1 MVNRKTQ
8 KRTKSRRVK
17 GRIKRSKRSRRG
29 GGDGNDELTAEKEV
43 TSKKELTAEEEYYLR
58 QLRREE
64 EEYWYMNKTQTENKD
79 KDSQCKNYYLPSVN
93 QVSNLKDIYKDCCPA
108 GGLFSGK
115 QDTKFCIKTKDKLT
129 ENSYNPFYSDN
140 KIPHEQRKTNAKAQV
155 GEDEDVRKSRQ
166 ITEAIARAKAEA
178 EAEAKAKEAKQA
190 KRNKAT
196 LNTQQAV
203 QPTTSQAYVEPQPTT
218 QAYVEPQS
226 TTQEGPKYDPRAAWI
241 NTVRSNSTPIRP
253 SSSLPPPKNYAEE
266 QERKRQEQEQ
276 IRQKEI
282 RQQIDLR
289 AKEYEQFKPKEQI
302 RNIDD
307 DLPQLAPLQIIGRGG
322 KRRTHKRRT
331 NKRRTNKRRTHKRN
345 TKKR

>member
-8 KRTKSRRVK
+8 KRTKSRRVNGRRVK
-17 GRIKRSKRSRRG
+17 GRRDKGIRSRRG
-29 GGDGNDELTAEKEV
+29 GDGNEELKSKKEV
-43 TSKKELTAEEEYYLR
+43 TAEKELTAEEEYYLR
-58 QLRREE
+58 QIRREE
-64 EEYWYMNKTQTENKD
+64 EEYRYMNETQTENKD
-79 KDSQCKNYYLPSVN
+79 KDSQCKKYNLNFVN
-93 QVSNLKDIYKDCCPA
+93 KVSNLKDIYKDCCPA
-108 GGLFSGK
+108 GGFFSGK
-115 QDTKFCIKTKDKLT
+115 QDTEFCIKTKDKLT
-129 ENSYNPFYSDN
+129 ENSYNSFYSDN
-140 KIPHEQRKTNAKAQV
+140 KIPHEQRKTNAKAQH
-155 GEDEDVRKSRQ
+155 GEEVNVRKSRQ

-196 LNTQQAV
+196 LNTQQAA
-203 QPTTSQAYVEPQPTT
+203 QPTTQAYVEPQSEP

-266 QERKRQEQEQ
+266 QERKRQEQEE

-282 RQQIDLR
+282 RRQIDLK
-289 AKEYEQFKPKEQI
+289 AKEYEQFKAKEQVEQNS
-302 RNIDD
+302 NIDD
-307 DLPQLAPLQIIGRGG
+307 DLPPLAPLQIIGRGG
-322 KRRTHKRRT
+322 KRRT
-331 NKRRTNKRRTHKRN
+331 NKRRTNKRD